1 MLVLKEQFTNTNHS
15 EVVKNVSAL
24 GFDNFVQN
32 TQIISTD
39 GLVGNMFG
47 KWADTVVK
55 RLKADN
61 ATKAEVEKYISM
73 IPQAEEGKWNMFR
86 TIYSQENS
94 TEAYYL
100 CLMTY
105 KTHEG
110 KYKIYNI

>member
-1 MLVLKEQFTNTNHS
+1 MLIDAIKSTMLVLKEQFTNTNHS

-86 TIYSQENS
+86 TIYSQEKS
-94 TEAYYL
+94 TEANYL

-105 KTHEG
+105 KTH
-110 KYKIYNI
+110 